1 MENKK
6 LLKYLLKDLSELDE
20 MFSEKEKNSF
30 DDLEMEFIQNRISG
44 AKKLI
49 QLIIDHENEVAAE
62 KHQVLETKEKS
73 DSHKSAGLNEEMM
86 ALPEEKL
93 PGKIWVEVETAAKV
107 EEINT
112 ETKITDV
119 VTELKPEVKSEE
131 QILAKIPGTAVTE
144 GAADEEPMAVLPEV
158 ELPQEENLNSVPFQE
173 KVEEVVKNEP
183 VVEMVQK
190 PAENKRAVPVQGELQ
205 LEEEAP
211 VDIHNKRLGD
221 SFLKEKS
228 VNDIIGDDLS
238 KLEHKLS
245 NRPVTSIQ
253 AAIGINDRFQYIRE
267 LFEGS
272 SENFSKTVADLD
284 SMSDLKEAVNYLQNH
299 FKWKKNETSLKFVNL
314 IKRRFPN
321 E

>member
-6 LLKYLLKDLSELDE
+6 LLKYLLKDLGELDE
-20 MFSEKEKNSF
+20 MFSEKDKNSF
-30 DDLEMEFIQNRISG
+30 DGLEMEFIQNRISG

-49 QLIIDHENEVAAE
+49 QLIIDHTGEVPVE
-62 KHQVLETKEKS
+62 KQPVSVPGGKSGIQKSLTVKEETV
-73 DSHKSAGLNEEMM
+73 A
-86 ALPEEKL
+86 PPFEKL
-93 PGKIWVEVETAAKV
+93 PGNRWVEADIKDKALENEAEAAV
-107 EEINT
+107 NDVIY
-112 ETKITDV
+112 ETK
-119 VTELKPEVKSEE
+119 PEIKIQGTLFAETTGIEVDEN
-131 QILAKIPGTAVTE
+131 AKGEV
-144 GAADEEPMAVLPEV
+144 GAVLTKIEA
-158 ELPQEENLNSVPFQE
+158 PQDDNQA
-173 KVEEVVKNEP
+173 KK
-183 VVEMVQK
+183 
-190 PAENKRAVPVQGELQ
+190 PVQGELQ
-205 LEEEAP
+205 LEEDTP

-221 SFLKEKS
+221 SFSKEKS
-228 VNDIIGDDLS
+228 VNDLLGDDFS

-272 SENFSKTVADLD
+272 AENFTKTVADLD
-284 SMSDLKEAVNYLQNH
+284 SMYDIKEAVNYLQDH